1 MSNDRKVT
9 LIFWPVE
16 FLIMILPVQ
25 KSKKKK
31 EMILWLSFG
40 IADGFISW
48 TAEFL
53 VGKLILMGSDIE
65 ILAMKTIPYYTVIF
79 YDS

>member
-1 MSNDRKVT
+1 MASRISYNDITCSKV
-9 LIFWPVE
+9 
-16 FLIMILPVQ
+16 
-25 KSKKKK
+25 KKKKK

>member
-31 EMILWLSFG
+31 EMILWLLFG